1 MSAGIASGLASAVL
15 FGAATPAAKGLLG
28 ALSSFQLAGLLYVG
42 AAIGIAPWAVLARRG
57 RPPIDAV
64 TRRRLAGSILFGGF
78 GGPVL
83 LLLGLRTMSAGSVS
97 LLLNAEL
104 AATAVLG
111 VVLFGETLGARAW
124 AGIGGVATAGVA
136 LSSQSGWP
144 GATAAAFVVA
154 ACVSWG
160 IDNNLTALIDGMSPS
175 ETTLWKTAIAG
186 AMNLAI
192 GVVLEPLTA
201 PNPTI
206 AIALLVGALCYGLSI
221 ALYITAAHQAGAV
234 RAQAVFA
241 AAPFVGALLS
251 WVVLREPIGGTQLL
265 AAALLVGSITL
276 LMSDRH
282 THAHRH
288 EPMRHVHSHRHD
300 DGHHEH
306 AHAAD
311 DPQGERH
318 SHWHE
323 HGEAE
328 HAHAHV
334 ADLHHRH

>member
-15 FGAATPAAKGLLG
+15 FGAATPAAKALLG
-28 ALSSFQLAGLLYVG
+28 TLSSFQLAGLLYVG
-42 AAIGIAPWAVLARRG
+42 AAIGIAPWAALGRRG
-57 RPPIDAV
+57 RPPTQAV
-64 TRRRLAGSILFGGF
+64 TRRRLAGSILFGGI

-83 LLLGLRTMSAGSVS
+83 LMLGLRTISAGSVS
-97 LLLNAEL
+97 LLLNAEI
-104 AATAVLG
+104 AATALLG
-111 VVLFGETLGARAW
+111 VVLFGETLGSRGW
-124 AGIGGVATAGVA
+124 TGVGGIAAAGVA
-136 LSSQSGWP
+136 LSSQAGWP
-144 GATAAAFVVA
+144 GAMAAAFVVA
-154 ACVSWG
+154 ACVCWG

-186 AMNLAI
+186 ATNFAI
-192 GVVLEPLTA
+192 GLMLEPLAA
-201 PNPTI
+201 PVRTI
-206 AIALLVGALCYGLSI
+206 AMALIVGALCYGVSI

-251 WVVLREPIGGTQLL
+251 WLVLREPVGGTQLL
-265 AAALLVGSITL
+265 AGVVLVGSIAL

-288 EPMRHVHSHRHD
+288 EPTRHVHSHRHD
-300 DGHHEH
+300 DGHHDHVHSH
-306 AHAAD
+306 A
-311 DPQGERH
+311 DPAGERH

-323 HGEAE
+323 HGETE
-328 HAHAHV
+328 HAHPHV